1 MLLIIGLDLGVRG
14 AGISTA
20 VSQYISMAILIS
32 PFLRRKVQSRIH
44 IRYVTRSFDDIKNII
59 ATGFPSL
66 MRQGL
71 NSISVMILNLC
82 SAPYGDAAIAA
93 MSIVTRIIMFLFCI
107 ALGIGQGFQPVSAF
121 NYGAKKYSRVREA
134 FWFSIQSSLIV
145 MSISALI
152 GIVFSAPIVRMFR
165 DDPAVISIG
174 VTALRIQCF
183 ALFCMPFSLCG
194 NMMFQSIGQSGKAT
208 FLSMIRSGLVF
219 IPVLWILSQ
228 TIGLLGIQM
237 SQTIADAVAAAITIP
252 MVVKFFRAMPEDTA
266 DTQ

>member
-1 MLLIIGLDLGVRG
+1 MFLIFGLNLGVRG

-32 PFLRRKVQSRIH
+32 PFLKGKVQSRIH
-44 IRYVTRSFDDIKNII
+44 IRYVTHSFADVKNII

-134 FWFSIQSSLIV
+134 FWFSIRSSLVV
-145 MSISALI
+145 MSLSALI
-152 GIVFSAPIVRMFR
+152 GIGFSSFIVKMFR

-174 VTALRIQCF
+174 TTALRIQCF
-183 ALFCMPFSLCG
+183 ALFFMPFSLCG
-194 NMMFQSIGQSGKAT
+194 NMMFQSIGRSGKAT

-219 IPVLWILSQ
+219 IPVLWILSH
-228 TIGLLGIQM
+228 TLGLLGIQM
-237 SQTIADAVAAAITIP
+237 AQTIADVIAAAITLP
-252 MVVKFFRAMPEDTA
+252 MVVQFFRTMPEDVP
-266 DTQ
+266 DPQ